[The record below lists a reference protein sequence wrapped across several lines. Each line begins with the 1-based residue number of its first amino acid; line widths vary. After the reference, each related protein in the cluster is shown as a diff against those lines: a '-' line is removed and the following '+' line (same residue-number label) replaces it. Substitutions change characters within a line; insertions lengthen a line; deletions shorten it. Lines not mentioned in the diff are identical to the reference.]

1 MGDEVEEDP
10 LEPAAVL
17 WDIPISIARVD
28 VESVADVFDPKNKK
42 KQEQLLDHVSLWSQ
56 NLSASL
62 SELLAWKDDCFELK
76 ALPLNMLSQL
86 AIIMSRLVREK
97 GEMIPPLHQALDLA
111 RSFITGKVVDQE
123 VEALKAAIIQQSNEL
138 EMERM
143 RRVESQRKLS
153 AALHRIQRL
162 EADQKMHRW
171 ANLFTRLKM
180 RASEKQSKKLQQQL
194 RSHNELLSSVATSA
208 RAKASA
214 ASGAS
219 EVAFGA
225 TTLVPPEQAMLA
237 AMAQSWAQDLADSP
251 RMASAEAAALH
262 DELWGRDDY
271 PSTAGSMGGTAT
283 SADVFQ
289 RGRMLTTQEL
299 EAVLRPEPEPEPEPA
314 AVPTTDV
321 GATKAKTRGALLGGL
336 KSGALEAAVA
346 KMEEDTATEEDAA
359 GDPEVEPRAAAPG
372 PPTTA
377 GSDRPLTGMS
387 TGTINLPLFPSTP
400 PNSAKDVY
408 TRDEYIDAKLLHAK
422 QLHFVSEMYQKR
434 IDRLERRIQHLAG
447 KHVRLRGTIS
457 KEVGG
462 SARRQRRSFAGKIVT
477 DLAASEGNPAQQVM
491 LPSVMVPKPPPQQVR
506 NDLHA
511 CVGLP
516 ESITNGTRARR
527 ARELGRAAFGSDSSC
542 LS

>member
-1 MGDEVEEDP
+1 MGDEVEEEP

-180 RASEKQSKKLQQQL
+180 RASEKQSKKLQDQL
-194 RSHNELLSSVATSA
+194 RSHNQLLSSMATSA
-208 RAKASA
+208 RAKVSA

-225 TTLVPPEQAMLA
+225 TTVVPPEQAMLA

-251 RMASAEAAALH
+251 RMPSAEAAALH
-262 DELWGRDDY
+262 EELWGREDY
-271 PSTAGSMGGTAT
+271 PSTPGSMGGTAT

-289 RGRMLTTQEL
+289 RGQMLTTQEL

-346 KMEEDTATEEDAA
+346 KMEEDTATAKDAA
-359 GDPEVEPRAAAPG
+359 GDAEVQPRAAAPRS
-372 PPTTA
+372 PSTA
-377 GSDRPLTGMS
+377 GSGRPLTGMS

-400 PNSAKDVY
+400 PNSAKDSY

-422 QLHFVSEMYQKR
+422 QLHFVSEMFQKR

-462 SARRQRRSFAGKIVT
+462 SAKRHRRSFTGKIVT
-477 DLAASEGNPAQQVM
+477 DVVTASECNPSEQVM

-511 CVGLP
+511 YVGLIERITMTCARAKR
-516 ESITNGTRARR
+516 ES
-527 ARELGRAAFGSDSSC
+527 
-542 LS
+542 